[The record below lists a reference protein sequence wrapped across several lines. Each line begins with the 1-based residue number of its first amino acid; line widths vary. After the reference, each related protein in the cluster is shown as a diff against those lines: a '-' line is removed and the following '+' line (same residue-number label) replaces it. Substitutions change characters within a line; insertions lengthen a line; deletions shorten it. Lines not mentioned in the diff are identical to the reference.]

1 MTENTQNMQAQGS
14 GDERLAELFT
24 RMEPRRPILLGV
36 LELCR
41 EGKPTQ
47 QVTAHVSEAQS
58 TNRSVFSAGAI
69 LGLLEEAGG
78 IERRCA
84 DGSPWPEEPLEPE
97 HVVMDADG
105 SPWPEEPLEPEHV
118 VVDGV
123 EYLRAAQAA
132 PAFWKTTDAGLR
144 VLENDNPLERVEALF
159 SDDATYLPVYKKAL
173 LVCSQDGGAAA
184 GQLGR
189 AIDKLDLV
197 QEPRLFAAHF
207 VERLERAGALE
218 WRDAWTLTDIGVEAL
233 DMLSDV
239 EAA

>member
-24 RMEPRRPILLGV
+24 RMEPRRPVLLGV

-47 QVTAHVSEAQS
+47 QVAAYVSEAQS

-78 IERRCA
+78 IERRC
-84 DGSPWPEEPLEPE
+84 
-97 HVVMDADG
+97 ADG

-233 DMLSDV
+233 DMLADV

>member
-97 HVVMDADG
+97 HVVM
-105 SPWPEEPLEPEHV
+105 
-118 VVDGV
+118 DGV

-233 DMLSDV
+233 DMLADV

>member
-1 MTENTQNMQAQGS
+1 MTENTPNKQAQATS
-14 GDERLAELFT
+14 DERLAELFT
-24 RMEPRRPILLGV
+24 RMEPRRPVLLGV

-41 EGKPTQ
+41 EGTPTQ
-47 QVTAHVSEAQS
+47 QVAAFVGEAQS

-84 DGSPWPEEPLEPE
+84 DGSPWPT
-97 HVVMDADG
+97 DA
-105 SPWPEEPLEPEHV
+105 LEPEHV